1 MDTTPTLTIVRSARK
16 GAATDH
22 LAFNTGW
29 SSVPLCG
36 AMKTGKRVFP
46 GGDSNCT
53 PCIAEANRQY
63 LDIEGLVRIS
73 PRVRDLIAA
82 VRAHAIEHYDT
93 GAWDIIV
100 EAYSDSELA
109 GTVGKCRTA
118 AGAIAKVGKIVGQY
132 AGRRAPHDAEIAAAT
147 EPVRCT
153 ATDECEECES
163 GSVCVA
169 RCTHCGGTNSTPC
182 PRHDAPAGEPDG
194 SVVSCRYYP
203 DGELMSATRTWPGK
217 VGSASITVEWCGEGD
232 APETYYPGWCGQT
245 IKSANFCDFDASV
258 PF

>member
-1 MDTTPTLTIVRSARK
+1 MNTTPALTIVRSARK

-29 SSVPLCG
+29 SATPLCG

-46 GGDSNCT
+46 GGDTNCT

-82 VRAHAIEHYDT
+82 VRAHAIENYNT

-118 AGAIAKVGKIVGQY
+118 AGAIAKVAKVVEQY
-132 AGRRAPHDAEIAAAT
+132 AARRAPHDAEIRMAT
-147 EPVRCT
+147 ETTVF
-153 ATDECEECES
+153 TDPAQPE
-163 GSVCVA
+163 
-169 RCTHCGGTNSTPC
+169 P
-182 PRHDAPAGEPDG
+182 DAPATETDG
-194 SVVSCRYYP
+194 SVVTAHHAP
-203 DGELMSATRTWPGK
+203 DDELLSLTRTWPGRRGHAEIDLWTN
-217 VGSASITVEWCGEGD
+217 V
-232 APETYYPGWCGQT
+232 ETYHPGWRGQIVESPNLCGH
-245 IKSANFCDFDASV
+245 DV
-258 PF
+258 PEGQLCQSNDCRRAACCPF